1 MEQAGIP
8 KSWYEDLNWIINHES
23 GWRVNAT
30 NPGSGAYGLP
40 QSLPGNKM
48 ASAGKDWRTNPI
60 TQLKWMY
67 SYVKGRYGN
76 ASNAKHFWQTHNWYA
91 NGGFVTQE
99 QIAHIAEGNRPEA
112 IIPLTNRTR
121 AMQILAQVR
130 DKYGL
135 SAGNVVLNGNEQ
147 SNNDL
152 SSLERKFDTVISLLG
167 QIAGLSIEQ
176 VNALKAMRPSQS
188 FDKNKFYQQMYQDQT
203 ISDYMRM

>member
-1 MEQAGIP
+1 
-8 KSWYEDLNWIINHES
+8 
-23 GWRVNAT
+23 
-30 NPGSGAYGLP
+30 
-40 QSLPGNKM
+40 M
-48 ASAGKDWRTNPI
+48 ASAGKDWKTNPI

-135 SAGNVVLNGNEQ
+135 SAGNVVLSGGKQDNT
-147 SNNDL
+147 DL
-152 SSLERKFDTVISLLG
+152 SNLERKFDTVISLLG
-167 QIAGLSIEQ
+167 QIAGLSAEQ
-176 VNALKAMRPSQS
+176 VNAIKAMNLNPK
-188 FDKNKFYQQMYQDQT
+188 FDKNKFYQDMFRDQT
-203 ISDYMRM
+203 ISNYMNM